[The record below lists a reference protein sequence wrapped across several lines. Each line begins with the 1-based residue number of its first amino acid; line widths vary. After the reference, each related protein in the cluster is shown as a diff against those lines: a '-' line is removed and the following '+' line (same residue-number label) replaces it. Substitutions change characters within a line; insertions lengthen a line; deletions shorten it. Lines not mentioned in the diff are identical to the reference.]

1 MERTL
6 GPPGSGDPACR
17 RSHPQGSDLRP
28 TSKLCAEVS
37 AVRMGVRP
45 GSPNRCAVPG
55 ESICGAVGPTP
66 TPPPPTARGG
76 SGLAGLE
83 VTPLLG
89 GPALSQE
96 PDQGRCW
103 LLASRPVCCCGR
115 PADPRG
121 TPRAYSAA
129 PGHYRAAERAC
140 GSVWGPMAGGSP
152 GPAALPP
159 RARPLVG
166 LPHDIAP
173 LRPTAS
179 LGGLR
184 HLELGFLWFGARST

>member
-6 GPPGSGDPACR
+6 GPLGSGDPACR

-28 TSKLCAEVS
+28 TSELCAEVS

-55 ESICGAVGPTP
+55 ESICGAVGPTA

-89 GPALSQE
+89 GPAHVT
-96 PDQGRCW
+96 G
-103 LLASRPVCCCGR
+103 ARPGSVL
-115 PADPRG
+115 
-121 TPRAYSAA
+121 A
-129 PGHYRAAERAC
+129 PGFQT
-140 GSVWGPMAGGSP
+140 
-152 GPAALPP
+152 
-159 RARPLVG
+159 G
-166 LPHDIAP
+166 L
-173 LRPTAS
+173 L
-179 LGGLR
+179 
-184 HLELGFLWFGARST
+184 LWTPS